1 MAALDGT
8 VYLVDTNLR
17 KIRWSFSSGPP
28 IYSSYQASLN
38 NDDDRHNNNNNA
50 SELSNDLYYVDCGDD
65 WELYVHSKRFGKLV
79 CKPLSFVFLFLCF
92 SLNCIPFWKPKG
104 SFRL

>member
-8 VYLVDTNLR
+8 VYLVDTNAR
-17 KIRWSFSSGPP
+17 KIRWSFSSGQP
-28 IYSSYQASLN
+28 IYSSYQATVET
-38 NDDDRHNNNNNA
+38 DEDRHNA

-79 CKPLSFVFLFLCF
+79 SKPAFHTYSMF
-92 SLNCIPFWKPKG
+92 SLELYSYF
-104 SFRL
+104 